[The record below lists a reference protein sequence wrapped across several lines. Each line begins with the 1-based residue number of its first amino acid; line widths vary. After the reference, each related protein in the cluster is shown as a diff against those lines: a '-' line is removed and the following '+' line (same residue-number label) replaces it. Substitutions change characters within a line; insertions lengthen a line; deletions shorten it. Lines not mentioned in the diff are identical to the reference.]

1 MSNQPGTSTNGH
13 IDLKARA
20 HRAMLE
26 AGFHPDFSEEIG
38 REAAGIKK
46 NGNSNAGLAVKDMR
60 ELLWSSIDNDN
71 SRDLDQ
77 VEYVEKLPDGTI
89 RLLVGVADV
98 DLLVP
103 KGSATDTHAAT
114 ETT

>member
-1 MSNQPGTSTNGH
+1 MPNGKF
-13 IDLKARA
+13 DLKARA
-20 HRAMLE
+20 RQAMAE
-26 AGFHPDFSEEIG
+26 AGFHPDFSKEVG
-38 REAAGIKK
+38 LEAASLTK
-46 NGNSNAGLAVKDMR
+46 NGGSNPGLPVKDMR
-60 ELLWSSIDNDN
+60 SLLWSSIDNDN

-77 VEYVEKLPDGTI
+77 VEYVEKLPDGSI

-114 ETT
+114 ETTS